1 MCKFSGFI
9 DKCEEFDGKY
19 SYYFDGE
26 KLFLNKIN
34 NEEKSIHTI
43 KTQRHMHCINT
54 RLADG
59 GTAAFFNCNY
69 NYNNWLSSKEIT
81 IASAGC
87 FISRYAN
94 MPVENFSG
102 LVFSGHI
109 VDKLFPPTQ
118 IVKYD
123 SLNFEHIKDI
133 SKLKRDGSKTIV
145 LKSFNEVDKSFN
157 FKYNQKNCTIM
168 FNISSP
174 GTISAEDKTL
184 GEIKSNFTIT
194 FEENI
199 PLTELDKIYLVVRKL
214 FQFLSNIK
222 DISFDE
228 IRVLNRTAENVY
240 ERIGN
245 FYDLIH
251 KENLNDY
258 KIICPVKY
266 YFTHIDKLFLTISQE
281 KINFNYIPKN
291 KSEIYTVSPEQYVS
305 YCGALEYNYKKVFK
319 CNPNEYEK
327 ILIDFENGFANNKIY
342 SARERKFCKKI
353 MGIIKNEIQ
362 SLESKYQHAYKKYK
376 IALVDY
382 IKYLSR
388 FYNVANTPLKLNTS
402 FSSRRNLD
410 AHGELEPFSQDAIC
424 AYLVANAIIDC
435 LILDK
440 SGFTVDEIKNIINK
454 RYMK

>member
-26 KLFLNKIN
+26 KLFLNKVN

-81 IASAGC
+81 IAPAGC

-174 GTISAEDKTL
+174 GTISA
-184 GEIKSNFTIT
+184 
-194 FEENI
+194 
-199 PLTELDKIYLVVRKL
+199 
-214 FQFLSNIK
+214 
-222 DISFDE
+222 
-228 IRVLNRTAENVY
+228 
-240 ERIGN
+240 
-245 FYDLIH
+245 
-251 KENLNDY
+251 
-258 KIICPVKY
+258 
-266 YFTHIDKLFLTISQE
+266 
-281 KINFNYIPKN
+281 
-291 KSEIYTVSPEQYVS
+291 
-305 YCGALEYNYKKVFK
+305 
-319 CNPNEYEK
+319 
-327 ILIDFENGFANNKIY
+327 
-342 SARERKFCKKI
+342 
-353 MGIIKNEIQ
+353 
-362 SLESKYQHAYKKYK
+362 
-376 IALVDY
+376 
-382 IKYLSR
+382 
-388 FYNVANTPLKLNTS
+388 
-402 FSSRRNLD
+402 
-410 AHGELEPFSQDAIC
+410 
-424 AYLVANAIIDC
+424 
-435 LILDK
+435 
-440 SGFTVDEIKNIINK
+440 
-454 RYMK
+454 